1 MFDSIRSHRRWLML
15 FLLLLVFP
23 SFVVTGIYG
32 YNRFVGDENAVAKVD
47 GQPITQPEWDAAH
60 RQQVERLRGMF
71 GANFDPKMFDTPAAR
86 SAALDSLVSDRTLQR
101 EVEREHVI
109 IGTDQL
115 RQVLARESAFQVDGK
130 FDYERYKQLL
140 AAQGLTELGF
150 EERVRGDLARQTL
163 LQAVSASTIV
173 PRAVSDQVRR
183 LAEETR
189 EIRELRFDPKEFR
202 SKVAVTDEAIKTF
215 YDANPKDFQTQ
226 ESVKA
231 EYVILSL
238 DDVASQLPAIA
249 ENDARAYYDQNIARY
264 GQDEQ
269 RRASHILLTAGDNG
283 SAKDKAGARKKADE
297 LLARVRASPAEFE
310 KLAREQSKD
319 PGSAA
324 QGGDLGWFGRNM
336 MVKPFEAAAF
346 SLKEGQISDV
356 VETDFGFHI
365 IRLSGI
371 KPAQARPFAEVRSQ
385 IEADLKR
392 EQAGKKFAEVAEQF
406 TNGVYEQGDSLK
418 PVADRLKLGVLTVES
433 LTRAGVAQRPGVP
446 QIFTPR
452 LIDALFSAESLSKKR
467 NTEAIEVASNTLVAA
482 RVIEHRPAA
491 VRPLTEVRE
500 QVKTVLEGREASRLS
515 REAGAQKLAALRAAP
530 ADAGFSPLRAVGRTQ
545 TQGLPSAA
553 VAALMRVPADKLP
566 AYVGADLDGGGYA
579 VFQVLSSKLPEKAD
593 PARDQQQARAL
604 GQVFGA
610 ADDAAYIASLRTK
623 HKAVI
628 VTKSAAADDA
638 KAADKSEKSEKSEKT
653 GTAKP

>member
-32 YNRFVGDENAVAKVD
+32 YDRFVGGDNAVAKVD
-47 GQPITQPEWDAAH
+47 GQSITQPEWDAAH
-60 RQQVERLRGMF
+60 RQQIERLRGMF
-71 GANFDPKMFDTPAAR
+71 GANFDPRMFDTPAAR
-86 SAALDSLVSDRTLQR
+86 TAALDSLVAERTLQR
-101 EVEREHVI
+101 EVEREHVM
-109 IGTDQL
+109 IGADQL
-115 RQVLARESAFQVDGK
+115 RQVLARETAFQVDGK
-130 FDYERYKQLL
+130 FNYDRYKQLL
-140 AAQGLTELGF
+140 AAQGLSELGF

-163 LQAVSASTIV
+163 LQAVSASAIV
-173 PRAVSDQVRR
+173 PRAVSEQVRR

-189 EIRELRFDPKEFR
+189 EVRELRFDPKEFR
-202 SKVAVTDEAIKTF
+202 AKVAITDDAIKSF
-215 YDANPKDFQTQ
+215 YEANAKDFQSV

-231 EYVILSL
+231 EYTVLSL
-238 DDVASQLPAIA
+238 DDVAAQLPSVA
-249 ENDARAYYDQNIARY
+249 ESDARAFYDQNLARY
-264 GQDEQ
+264 GQEEQ

-297 LLARVRASPAEFE
+297 ILARLRANPGEFE

-346 SLKEGQISDV
+346 GLKDGQISDV

-365 IRLSGI
+365 IRQTGI
-371 KPAQARPFAEVRSQ
+371 KPAQAKPFAEVKAQ

-406 TNGVYEQGDSLK
+406 SNGVYEQADSLK
-418 PVADRLKLGVLTVES
+418 PVADRLKLNVLNVES
-433 LTRAGVAQRPGVP
+433 LTRAGVPARPGGP

-452 LIDALFSAESLSKKR
+452 VVEALFAADSLSKKR
-467 NTEAIEVASNTLVAA
+467 NTEAIEVAPNTLVAA

-491 VRPLTEVRE
+491 VRLLADVRD
-500 QVKTVLEGREASRLS
+500 QVKATLERRDAARLA
-515 REAGAQKLAALRAAP
+515 REAGEQKLAALRSAP
-530 ADAGFSPLRAVGRTQ
+530 ADAGFSAPRSVGRTQ
-545 TQGLPSAA
+545 TQGLPAAA
-553 VAALMRVPADKLP
+553 VTALMRVPADKLP
-566 AYVGADLDGGGYA
+566 AYVGAELDGGTYG
-579 VFQVLSSKLPEKAD
+579 VFQVVSSKSQDKAD

-610 ADDAAYIASLRTK
+610 ADDAAYIASLRIK

-628 VTKSAAADDA
+628 VAKAPSTDEA
-638 KAADKSEKSEKSEKT
+638 KAASEKSDKKT
-653 GTAKP
+653 AAKP

>member
-32 YNRFVGDENAVAKVD
+32 YNRFVDGDNAVAKVD
-47 GQPITQPEWDAAH
+47 GQAITQPEWDAAH
-60 RQQVERLRGMF
+60 RQQIDRLRGMF
-71 GANFDPKMFDTPAAR
+71 GANFDPRMFDTPAAR
-86 SAALDSLVSDRTLQR
+86 AAALDSLVAERTLQR
-101 EVEREHVI
+101 EVEREHVMI
-109 IGTDQL
+109 SADQL
-115 RQVLARESAFQVDGK
+115 RQVLASESAFQVDGK
-130 FDYERYKQLL
+130 FNYERYKQLL

-163 LQAVSASTIV
+163 LQAVAASAIV
-173 PRAVSDQVRR
+173 PRALSEQVRR

-189 EIRELRFDPKEFR
+189 EVRELRFDPKDFR
-202 SKVAVTDEAIKTF
+202 SKVAITEEAIKTF
-215 YDANPKDFQTQ
+215 YDANTKDYQTV

-231 EYVILSL
+231 EYAILSL
-238 DDVASQLPAIA
+238 DDVAGQLPPVVDA
-249 ENDARAYYDQNIARY
+249 DARAYYEQNLSRY
-264 GQDEQ
+264 GQEEQ

-283 SAKDKAGARKKADE
+283 SAKDKDGARKKADE
-297 LLARVRASPAEFE
+297 LLAQVRANPGAFE

-346 SLKEGQISDV
+346 SLKDGQISDV

-365 IRLSGI
+365 IRLTGI
-371 KPAQARPFAEVRSQ
+371 KPAQAKPFGEVKAQ

-406 TNGVYEQGDSLK
+406 TNGVYEQADSLK
-418 PVADRLKLGVLTVES
+418 PVADRLKLSVLTVES
-433 LTRAGVAQRPGVP
+433 LTRAGVPARPGVP

-452 LIDALFSAESLSKKR
+452 VIEALFAAESLSKKR
-467 NTEAIEVASNTLVAA
+467 NTEAIEVAPNTLVAA

-491 VRPLTEVRE
+491 VRPLAEVRDLVKATLE
-500 QVKTVLEGREASRLS
+500 QREASRLA
-515 REAGAQKLAALRAAP
+515 REAGERKLAALQSAP
-530 ADAGFSPLRAVGRTQ
+530 SDAGFSAARTVGRAQ
-545 TQGLPSAA
+545 TQGLPAAA
-553 VAALMRVPADKLP
+553 VAALMRVPGDKLP
-566 AYVGADLDGGGYA
+566 SYVGAELDGGTYG
-579 VFQVLSSKLPEKAD
+579 VFQVLSSRLPEKSD

-623 HKAVI
+623 HKSVI
-628 VTKSAAADDA
+628 VA
-638 KAADKSEKSEKSEKT
+638 KTATTDEAKTAADKADKK
-653 GTAKP
+653 AAPKP

>member
-32 YNRFVGDENAVAKVD
+32 YDRFVGGDNAVAKVD

-60 RQQVERLRGMF
+60 RQQTERLRGMF
-71 GANFDPKMFDTPAAR
+71 GANFDPRMFDTPAAR
-86 SAALDSLVSDRTLQR
+86 TAALDNLVAERTLQR
-101 EVEREHVI
+101 EVEREHVM
-109 IGTDQL
+109 IGADQL
-115 RQVLARESAFQVDGK
+115 RQVLARETAFQVDGK
-130 FDYERYKQLL
+130 FNYDRYKQLL
-140 AAQGLTELGF
+140 AAQGLSELGF

-163 LQAVSASTIV
+163 QQAVSASAIV
-173 PRAVSDQVRR
+173 PRVVSEQVRR

-189 EIRELRFDPKEFR
+189 EVRELRFDPKEFR
-202 SKVAVTDEAIKTF
+202 AKVAITDDAIKSF
-215 YDANPKDFQTQ
+215 YEANAKDFQTV

-231 EYVILSL
+231 EYTVLSL
-238 DDVASQLPAIA
+238 DDVAGQLPPVA
-249 ENDARAYYDQNIARY
+249 EADARAFYDQNLARY
-264 GQDEQ
+264 GQEEQ

-283 SAKDKAGARKKADE
+283 SAKDKAGARKKADD
-297 LLARVRASPAEFE
+297 LLVRVRANPGEFE

-346 SLKEGQISDV
+346 GLKDGQMSDV

-365 IRLSGI
+365 IRLTGI
-371 KPAQARPFAEVRSQ
+371 KPAQAKPFVEVKAQ

-406 TNGVYEQGDSLK
+406 SNGVYEQADSLK
-418 PVADRLKLGVLTVES
+418 PVADRLKLTVLNVES
-433 LTRAGVAQRPGVP
+433 LTRAGVPARPGVP

-452 LIDALFSAESLSKKR
+452 VIEALFGAESLSKKR
-467 NTEAIEVASNTLVAA
+467 NTEAIEVAPNTLVAA

-491 VRPLTEVRE
+491 VRPLADVRD
-500 QVKTVLEGREASRLS
+500 QVKATLERRDATRLA
-515 REAGAQKLAALRAAP
+515 REAGEQKLVALRSAA
-530 ADAGFSPLRAVGRTQ
+530 ADAGFSAPRSVGRTQ
-545 TQGLPSAA
+545 TQGLPATA
-553 VAALMRVPADKLP
+553 VTALMRVPADQLP
-566 AYVGADLDGGGYA
+566 AYVGAELDGGTYG
-579 VFQVLSSKLPEKAD
+579 VFQVVSSKSQEKAD

-610 ADDAAYIASLRTK
+610 ADDAAYIASLRVK
-623 HKAVI
+623 HKAMI
-628 VTKSAAADDA
+628 VAKVPSADET
-638 KAADKSEKSEKSEKT
+638 KAASEKSDKT
-653 GTAKP
+653 SAPKP